1 MHIRYQ
7 KGSSNIKEC
16 RTTVRLPKKNMESSC
31 LGVWGFILKP
41 RRARK
46 LLETIDVYSGTREEE
61 SKALLSSN
69 ERLHQ
74 APIYTT

>member
-1 MHIRYQ
+1 
-7 KGSSNIKEC
+7 
-16 RTTVRLPKKNMESSC
+16 MESSC

-74 APIYTT
+74 APIYTTWNDAEDKRLDIIHTEFFDSES